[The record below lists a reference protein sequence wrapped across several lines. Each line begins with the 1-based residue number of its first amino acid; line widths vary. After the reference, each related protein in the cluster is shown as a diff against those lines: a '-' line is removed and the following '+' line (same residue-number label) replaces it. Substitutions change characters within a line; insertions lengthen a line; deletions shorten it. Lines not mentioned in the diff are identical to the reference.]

1 VDLQIFTRIAN
12 SRKGIKMALNTPGRA
27 AIEATIFAYFQALNG
42 ANIDAILGLYAKDP
56 VMLPFLQPAVVGT
69 DAVRANYEGTFQL
82 IRFDVKTTIQEV
94 VEMSPEWAYVRTD
107 TSGTF
112 TPTRTGEGS
121 PSVFHELF
129 LLRKMGDWKIARYSF
144 SPAGPLPPI

>member
-1 VDLQIFTRIAN
+1 MTV
-12 SRKGIKMALNTPGRA
+12 NTPKRS
-27 AIEATIFAYFQALNG
+27 AIEATIFAYFQALND
-42 ANIDAILGLYAKDP
+42 ANINAIVGLYSKDP

-69 DAVRANYEGTFQL
+69 DAVRTNYESTFQL
-82 IRFDVKTTIQEV
+82 IRFEMQTTIQEV

-112 TPTRTGEGS
+112 TPTRTGEGA
-121 PSVFHELF
+121 PAVFHELF

-144 SPAGPLPPI
+144 SPAGALPPI

>member
-1 VDLQIFTRIAN
+1 M
-12 SRKGIKMALNTPGRA
+12 KGIKMTVNTQKRA
-27 AIEATIFAYFQALNG
+27 AIGATILAYFQALND
-42 ANIDAILGLYAKDP
+42 ANIDAILDLYSKDP

-82 IRFDVKTTIQEV
+82 IRFEVQTTIQEL

-112 TPTRTGEGS
+112 TPTRTGEGA
-121 PSVFHELF
+121 PAVFHELF
-129 LLRKMGDWKIARYSF
+129 LLQMTGDWKIARYSF
-144 SPAGPLPPI
+144 SPAGALPP

>member
-1 VDLQIFTRIAN
+1 MTV
-12 SRKGIKMALNTPGRA
+12 NTQKRA
-27 AIEATIFAYFQALNG
+27 AIEALIFAYFRALND
-42 ANIDAILGLYAKDP
+42 ADIDAISGLYSKDP

-82 IRFDVKTTIQEV
+82 IRFEMKTTIQEL

-112 TPTRTGEGS
+112 TPIRTGEGA
-121 PSVFHELF
+121 PATFHELF
-129 LLRKMGDWKIARYSF
+129 LLRNTDAEPWKIARYSF
-144 SPAGPLPPI
+144 SPAGALPPI

>member
-1 VDLQIFTRIAN
+1 MTV
-12 SRKGIKMALNTPGRA
+12 NTPKRA
-27 AIEATIFAYFQALNG
+27 AIEATIFAYFQALND
-42 ANIDAILGLYAKDP
+42 ANINAIVDLYSKDP

-69 DAVRANYEGTFQL
+69 DAVRANYESTFQL
-82 IRFDVKTTIQEV
+82 IRFEVQTTIQEV

-112 TPTRTGEGS
+112 TPTRTGEGAS
-121 PSVFHELF
+121 AVFHELF

-144 SPAGPLPPI
+144 SPAGALPPI

>member
-1 VDLQIFTRIAN
+1 MTV
-12 SRKGIKMALNTPGRA
+12 NTPNNA
-27 AIEATIFAYFQALNG
+27 AIESTVFAYFRALND
-42 ANIDAILGLYAKDP
+42 ANIDALLGLYSSDP

-82 IRFDVKTTIQEV
+82 MRFEMKTTIQEL

-112 TPTRTGEGS
+112 TPTKS
-121 PSVFHELF
+121 
-129 LLRKMGDWKIARYSF
+129 
-144 SPAGPLPPI
+144 